1 MADLTA
7 ISNVAP
13 FQPDVD
19 PTNTAQRWQKW
30 ASRFDNLMIA
40 LNITDHTRKKAL
52 LLHLAGESVCDIFEG
67 LVLTEIPEDADQ
79 NVINKYTVAR
89 EALDKHFSPKKNVE
103 FERYTFRTAR
113 QNADENID
121 AYHVRLRTLT
131 KYCDFPNVNDEIKSH
146 IIQTCQST
154 RLRRRAL
161 SDATL
166 TLTGLLDLGRSME
179 TACST
184 SHAGN

>member
-1 MADLTA
+1 MADLTV

-79 NVINKYTVAR
+79 NVINKYIQWL
-89 EALDKHFSPKKNVE
+89 EKHLISISVQKRMWSLNVML
-103 FERYTFRTAR
+103 Y
-113 QNADENID
+113 I
-121 AYHVRLRTLT
+121 
-131 KYCDFPNVNDEIKSH
+131 
-146 IIQTCQST
+146 
-154 RLRRRAL
+154 
-161 SDATL
+161 
-166 TLTGLLDLGRSME
+166 
-179 TACST
+179 
-184 SHAGN
+184 